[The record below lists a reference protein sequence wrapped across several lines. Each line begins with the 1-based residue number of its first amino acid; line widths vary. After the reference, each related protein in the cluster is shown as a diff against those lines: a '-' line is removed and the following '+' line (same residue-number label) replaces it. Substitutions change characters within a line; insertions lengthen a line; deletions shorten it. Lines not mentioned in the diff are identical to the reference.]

1 MNRKGMKVMIV
12 EDNRG
17 DAIIIEEMLNDLK
30 LELKITLA
38 KDGQEAL
45 DIMSDGQ
52 DDVPDMVILDLN
64 LPRVDGFDVLRYM
77 RAKDTLSSIPVMVM
91 TGSLRL
97 EDEKR
102 SRELGATD
110 YCIKPATA
118 GEMDRT
124 TLCLK
129 KNLELV
135 PTKGNTYGLNTS
147 VSIRFSTGAIAIS
160 RRRDSIPL
168 HGKNDNR
175 LSKYQSL
182 ESVE

>member
-1 MNRKGMKVMIV
+1 
-12 EDNRG
+12 
-17 DAIIIEEMLNDLK
+17 MLNDLK

-77 RAKDTLSSIPVMVM
+77 RAKDTLRSIPVMVM

-97 EDEKR
+97 EDEER

-135 PTKGNTYGLNTS
+135 PTKGKSYHSNTS
-147 VSIRFSTGAIAIS
+147 ASLRLAPQPLLFRDTLILHHTMERTMINFQNTDP
-160 RRRDSIPL
+160 RDSW
-168 HGKNDNR
+168 K
-175 LSKYQSL
+175 
-182 ESVE
+182 